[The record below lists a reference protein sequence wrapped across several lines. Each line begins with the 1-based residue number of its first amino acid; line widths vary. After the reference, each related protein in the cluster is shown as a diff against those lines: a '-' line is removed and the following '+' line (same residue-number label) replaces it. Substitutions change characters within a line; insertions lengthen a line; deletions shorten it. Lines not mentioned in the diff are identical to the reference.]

1 MGPSKRM
8 RSLLSDCSKP
18 DDFAGFVRNSE
29 AFAIAQFSLAA
40 TCHFSKAAW
49 SRECNGVATLV
60 RFSSG
65 AALRPKLKFIH
76 LLTFSVIRKL
86 GLGR

>member
-18 DDFAGFVRNSE
+18 DHFAGFVRNSE

-40 TCHFSKAAW
+40 TCSFEG
-49 SRECNGVATLV
+49 RMEQRVQRRCD
-60 RFSSG
+60 SG
-65 AALRPKLKFIH
+65 A
-76 LLTFSVIRKL
+76 LLFRSGTAAEANVHSPADVL
-86 GLGR
+86 GNTKTWPG